1 MSSESEPPNEPLPPD
16 LRFIKALVTTLTAVL
31 ILGLLAIV
39 WLLVT
44 RLGSIAPSRPLP
56 VLPETVILPE
66 GARPAAVT
74 FARDWLVVVTE
85 GGEVLVYP
93 AAGGDPV
100 SRVTPGD

>member
-1 MSSESEPPNEPLPPD
+1 MSEDKSNAPLPFD
-16 LRFIKALVTTLTAVL
+16 LRLLRALVFTLMVVM

-44 RLGSIAPSRPLP
+44 RLGTSPAPPRLP

-85 GGEVLVYP
+85 EGEVLLYP
-93 AAGGDPV
+93 AAGGEAV
-100 SRVTPGD
+100 SRVAPPP